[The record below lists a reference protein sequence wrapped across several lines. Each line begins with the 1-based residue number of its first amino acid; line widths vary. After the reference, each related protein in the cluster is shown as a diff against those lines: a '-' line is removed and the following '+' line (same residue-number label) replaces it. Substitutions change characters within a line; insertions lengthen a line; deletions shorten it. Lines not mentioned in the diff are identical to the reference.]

1 MPAEVRATR
10 YRVPRITSR
19 LKLLAPAAEVVA
31 VTASPPPPQ
40 TTGGPLRCRQCGA
53 RLTPGV
59 EWCSLCLTPT
69 AVAAVIE
76 DEVRGGP
83 EGAAPGEVPP
93 AAGEVVWPS
102 ERRKGR
108 HVRDPGP
115 GEEPAELVAGLAR
128 DESANRPAV
137 AVMKAHLALG
147 QLPGGKYAIA
157 FGGGLLLLV
166 LLMAGL
172 TVLGLLV

>member
-1 MPAEVRATR
+1 M
-10 YRVPRITSR
+10 
-19 LKLLAPAAEVVA
+19 
-31 VTASPPPPQ
+31 TASPPPPQ
-40 TTGGPLRCRQCGA
+40 TTGGPLRCRECGA

-69 AVAAVIE
+69 AVPVEPVGAVRE
-76 DEVRGGP
+76 DDVESGP
-83 EGAAPGEVPP
+83 EGAADGVAGNVAGNVAGSGP

-102 ERRKGR
+102 DRRKGR

-115 GEEPAELVAGLAR
+115 GEEPGELVAGLAR

-166 LLMAGL
+166 LLVAGL
-172 TVLGLLV
+172 TLLGLLV